1 VINSIINFSARHR
14 VLLLAAA
21 VVGCAVGVWSL
32 LESPL
37 DAIPDVGDTQVIV
50 SSRWD
55 RSPDVIEDQLTYPMV
70 SSLLGA
76 PKVQSVR
83 GYSDFGYSWV
93 YVIFEEGT
101 DMYWARSRTLEY
113 LSSVLPSLPEGVKT
127 ELGPDATGLGW
138 VFQYALV
145 SSSGQQ
151 NLAELRSCQDF
162 YLRYR
167 LKAVQGVADVASLG
181 GFDRQYQV
189 NVDPNRLQ
197 TYRLPIGRVVE
208 AVRAGNNDT
217 GGGLLEL
224 GGREYMIRGHGY
236 VRSVNDV
243 ENIVVAADENGT
255 PLRVRDIGQVAPGP
269 SLRRGV
275 SDLDGEGEAVSGIV
289 IMRKGEN
296 ALKVIERVKA
306 KLKEIA
312 PGLPVGVKI
321 VPVYDRSELIHRSID
336 NVERTLIEVLITVS
350 LIVLLFLWH
359 LPSAAIPI
367 VTIPIVVLLSFIPF
381 RAAGMTVNIM
391 SMAGLALTFGALVDG
406 AIVVVEQT
414 HKQLED
420 WNRAGR
426 PGRACDVI
434 LNAIRQV
441 ATPACFALAAMAI
454 SFIPVLTLQAEEG
467 RMFRP
472 LAYSMAMSLLIAA
485 VLAITVDPAL
495 RLLVTRTEPFRLR
508 SRVVSR
514 IANRVI
520 VGKFHSEERHPLN
533 RLLMRIYEPSIRWA
547 LKRKWVVIAG
557 FLGLLVFTLP
567 VLSKLGAEFM
577 PQVEEGS
584 ILYMPSTMPGIS
596 ISEAQRLLQLS
607 GRIIKQF
614 PEVDHVLGK
623 AGRAETSTDPAPLS
637 MLETIITLRP
647 KAEWRGKETWYSAWS
662 PRWLKSVL
670 RRFTPDRISYRELVA
685 EMDAALQIPGVT
697 NAWTMPVRGRLDMLT
712 TGIRTPLGIK
722 VSGTDTQVIEKIGT
736 QIEAL
741 LSRIPGTRGVFAE
754 RANSGG
760 YFLDFDWDREKL
772 ARYGISM
779 LEAQGVIANAVG
791 GETVTTTIEN
801 RERHSV
807 NVRYLR
813 DYRSDLGALE
823 RVLVPI
829 WGGKAHVPVSELANI
844 RMTEG
849 PSMIRDENGLLTGY
863 VYIDIGERA
872 PAGYVEQADRLIH
885 ERLKLPV
892 GVSISWSGQ
901 YEAIQRARHR
911 LKVIVPLTL
920 LAIVMIIYWSTR
932 SVEKTLIIS
941 LAVPFSA
948 IGAVWCLYLLGYHLS
963 VAVWIGI
970 IALLGVD
977 AQTGTFMLL
986 YLDLSHQAAKR
997 EGRLRDCGELREAVV
1012 RGAAKRVRPK
1022 FMTFAATCIG
1032 LLPILWSTGA
1042 GSEIMKR
1049 IAAPMVGGIV
1059 TSFLLELILYPV
1071 IYELWRSSRVKHPS
1085 HRAAGLETVAF
1096 VPDLD

>member
-1 VINSIINFSARHR
+1 VINRVIDFSAKHK
-14 VLLLAAA
+14 VLLL
-21 VVGCAVGVWSL
+21 VVTVAGCAVGLWSL

-37 DAIPDVGDTQVIV
+37 DAIPDVGDTQVVV

-55 RSPDVIEDQLTYPMV
+55 RSPDVIEDQVTYPLV

-76 PKVQSVR
+76 PKVKSVR

-145 SSSGQQ
+145 SSAGQQ

-197 TYRLPIGRVVE
+197 TYRLPISRVVE

-217 GGGLLEL
+217 SGGLLEL

-236 VRSVNDV
+236 LHSVKDV
-243 ENIVVAADENGT
+243 ENIVIAADENGT
-255 PLRVRDIGQVAPGP
+255 PVRVRDVGQVALGP
-269 SLRRGV
+269 SPRRGV
-275 SDLDGEGEAVSGIV
+275 SDLDGQGEVVSGIV

-296 ALKVIERVKA
+296 ALEVIDRVKA
-306 KLKEIA
+306 KLKEIE
-312 PGLPVGVKI
+312 PGLPMGVKI
-321 VPVYDRSELIHRSID
+321 VPVYDRSELIYRSID
-336 NVERTLIEVLITVS
+336 NVKRTLIEVLITVS

-367 VTIPIVVLLSFIPF
+367 VTIPIAVLLSFIPF
-381 RAAGMTVNIM
+381 WAAGMTVNIM
-391 SMAGLALTFGALVDG
+391 SLAGLALTFGALVDA

-414 HKQLED
+414 HKQLEEWD
-420 WNRAGR
+420 RAGR
-426 PGRACDVI
+426 PGSDRVII

-441 ATPACFALAAMAI
+441 ATPTCFALVAMAI
-454 SFIPVLTLQAEEG
+454 SFVPVLTLQGEEG

-472 LAYSMAMSLLIAA
+472 LAYTKAMSLLIAA
-485 VLAITVDPAL
+485 ALAITVDPAL
-495 RLLVTRTEPFRLR
+495 RLLLTRTKPFRLQ
-508 SRVVSR
+508 SRVLSG
-514 IANRVI
+514 IANRLI
-520 VGKFHSEERHPLN
+520 VGTFRSEERHPLN
-533 RLLMRIYEPSIRWA
+533 RLLMRIYEPAVGWA
-547 LKRKWVVIAG
+547 LRRKWAVIVSA
-557 FLGLLVFTLP
+557 LGLLLATLP
-567 VLSKLGAEFM
+567 VCSKLGAEFM
-577 PQVEEGS
+577 PQIEEGS

-596 ISEAQRLLQLS
+596 ISEARQLLQLS
-607 GRIIKQF
+607 DRIIKQF
-614 PEVDHVLGK
+614 PEVERVLGK

-647 KAEWRGKETWYSAWS
+647 KAEWRSKNTWYSAWS
-662 PRWLKSVL
+662 PTWLRSFL
-670 RRFTPDRISYRELVA
+670 RRITSDRISYNDLVA

-722 VSGTDTQVIEKIGT
+722 VSGTDTKVIEEIGA

-741 LSRIPGTRGVFAE
+741 LRRIPGTRGVFAE
-754 RANSGG
+754 RAGSG
-760 YFLDFDWDREKL
+760 YYVDFDWDREKL

-791 GETVTTTIEN
+791 GDAVTTTIEN

-807 NVRYLR
+807 NVRYQR
-813 DYRSDLGALE
+813 DYRSDLEALE
-823 RVLVPI
+823 RVLVPVG
-829 WGGKAHVPVSELANI
+829 GGKAHVPIAELANI
-844 RMTEG
+844 RVTNG

-863 VYIDIGERA
+863 VYLDIGERDLS
-872 PAGYVEQADRLIH
+872 GYVGEANRLIH
-885 ERLKLPV
+885 ERLTLPAGFSV
-892 GVSISWSGQ
+892 SWSGQ
-901 YEAIQRARHR
+901 YEAIQRARHS

-920 LAIVMIIYWSTR
+920 LAIVMIMYWSTR
-932 SVEKTLIIS
+932 SVGKTLIIS

-948 IGAVWCLYLLGYHLS
+948 IGAVWFLYLLGYHLS
-963 VAVWIGI
+963 VPVWIGI

-986 YLDLSHQAAKR
+986 YLDLSYQSAKA
-997 EGRLRDCGELREAVV
+997 EGRLRNTRELREAVV

-1071 IYELWRSSRVKHPS
+1071 IYELWRSSKVKHPS
-1085 HRAAGLETVAF
+1085 YSAAGLDTVTL
-1096 VPDLD
+1096 VPHLD